1 MIDNKIPPFPK
12 AATVRQMR
20 EYFEAHERAGRADSI
35 VMGRMMCFS
44 IPPLGPDTFDEKR
57 RHVYTNLIPE

>member
-1 MIDNKIPPFPK
+1 MIKNNIPPFPPV
-12 AATVRQMR
+12 ATVTQMK
-20 EYFEAHERAGRADSI
+20 EYYAWHESEGRGDCAA
-35 VMGRMMCFS
+35 MARMMCFS